1 MEPNCEELEAC
12 HFVYF
17 YKGALEKWNITCPT
31 CFRRSVG
38 GISAVSP
45 TGPCKAAL
53 FSIEG

>member
-1 MEPNCEELEAC
+1 MEPNCEELEAYQ
-12 HFVYF
+12 FMYF
-17 YKGALEKWNITCPT
+17 YEDSLGKRDITCPT